1 MRSVRHQEA
10 AVMKYFLIR
19 TNPQFSTAPEI
30 IDWFKQIDRRKIR
43 LGQSFEVENRQ
54 LFFIKESSGTVF
66 VDVLSFPF
74 FMVTEVLKDTILM
87 YEPRTIFKEIVLLD
101 QKYAKTCTYYLPI
114 LEYIDC
120 LDAASKLTRDRST
133 VLEAVIDLEKVGDH
147 SIFYLEGVGNL
158 YTVARLDIVESFLR
172 RGAIGIDLLPVIK
185 KCVG

>member
-1 MRSVRHQEA
+1 
-10 AVMKYFLIR
+10 MKYFLIR
-19 TNPQFSTAPEI
+19 INPHFSTAPEI

-43 LGQSFEVENRQ
+43 LGQSFEIENRQ
-54 LFFIKESSGTVF
+54 LFFIKENPNTVF
-66 VDVLSFPF
+66 VDILSFPF

-101 QKYAKTCTYYLPI
+101 QKYAKARTYYLPI

-120 LDAASKLTRDRST
+120 LCESSKLTKDRST
-133 VLEAVIDLEKVGDH
+133 ILEAVIDLEKVGDH

-172 RGAIGIDLLPVIK
+172 RDAIGIDLLPVTEK
-185 KCVG
+185 HVE

>member
-1 MRSVRHQEA
+1 
-10 AVMKYFLIR
+10 
-19 TNPQFSTAPEI
+19 
-30 IDWFKQIDRRKIR
+30 
-43 LGQSFEVENRQ
+43 
-54 LFFIKESSGTVF
+54 
-66 VDVLSFPF
+66 
-74 FMVTEVLKDTILM
+74 M

-101 QKYAKTCTYYLPI
+101 QKHAKTCTYYLPI

-172 RGAIGIDLLPVIK
+172 RNAIGMDLLPVAEK
-185 KCVG
+185 RME